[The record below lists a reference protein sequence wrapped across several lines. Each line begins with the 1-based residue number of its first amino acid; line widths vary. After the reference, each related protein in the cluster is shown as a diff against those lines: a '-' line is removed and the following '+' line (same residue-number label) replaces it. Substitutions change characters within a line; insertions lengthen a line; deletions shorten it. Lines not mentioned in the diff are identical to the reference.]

1 MMEQECLAALELS
14 AATGLMPTGCATSY
28 TSQAKVLQMV
38 LCCPQGFGAEV
49 ALLVGRQKTSGEERQ
64 MLWEVGT

>member
-1 MMEQECLAALELS
+1 MSMHLPYQANGFTKPAED
-14 AATGLMPTGCATSY
+14 PTGCATSY